1 MPDIPLTRPDIT
13 ELEQQAVKDTLR
25 SGFISC
31 FSECERLEKAV
42 EGIVGGY
49 CVAVSSA
56 SAGLY
61 MAMKVSGVQA
71 GDRVFMGAF
80 THPSP
85 AYAAYMLGAMVIPI
99 DVAEGSFSIDPAQL
113 DAAAG
118 RHGMP
123 GAIVVVDGLGTLGP
137 VEAVKQWA
145 GRHKSVVIED
155 AACALGVEGVLKH
168 ADIGVF
174 SFHPRKVATGGEGG
188 CVCTKSREIAEDLR
202 RMRNFGLKRAGFG
215 PVFDAFG
222 FNFRMSDINAAVA
235 RVQVSRLQEMIEKR
249 KRIVDFYV
257 KELKDNSKL
266 EIPGPFLSKQQ
277 NYQTFGIISRM
288 KGEELVARLAEYG
301 VQGSAA
307 AHDLCEQPFFKQ
319 LWQGKGMD
327 FECPEANRL
336 ANFMVALPLGSNME
350 LQQAQKVVNALKEIL

>member
-13 ELEQQAVKDTLR
+13 ELEHQAVKDTLS

-31 FSECERLEKAV
+31 FNECKRLEKAV
-42 EGIVGGY
+42 EEIVGGY

-61 MAMKVSGVQA
+61 MAMKVSGIKN
-71 GDRVFMGAF
+71 GDMVFMGAF

-99 DVAEGSFSIDPAQL
+99 DVAEGTFSIDPSQL
-113 DAAAG
+113 DEFAA
-118 RHGMP
+118 RHGIP
-123 GAIVVVDGLGTLGP
+123 GAVVVVDGLGTSGP

-145 GRHKSVVIED
+145 RRNKSVVIED
-155 AACALGVEGVLKH
+155 AACALGVDGVLKH

-188 CVCTKSREIAEDLR
+188 CVCTKAREIADRVR

-222 FNFRMSDINAAVA
+222 FNFRLSDINAAVA
-235 RVQVSRLQEMIEKR
+235 RVQVSRLKEMIEKR
-249 KRIVDFYV
+249 KRIVDFYI
-257 KELKDNSKL
+257 KELKNNSKL

-288 KGEELVARLAEYG
+288 KGEELVARLAQFG
-301 VQGSAA
+301 VQGSAS
-307 AHDLCEQPFFKQ
+307 AHDLCEQPFFRRI
-319 LWQGKGMD
+319 WQGKGLD

-336 ANFMVALPLGSNME
+336 ANFMVALPLASNMGI
-350 LQQAQKVVNALKEIL
+350 QQAQKVVNALKEIL